1 MTRAE
6 GKGAPAIPGHVL
18 RTCLWCTGPTQRS
31 PCTGPKGPRPPEAL
45 SLEACPWQTS
55 WRRRRDEAAEAC
67 THRPHEATARPHGWS
82 GEGRAGAWCPDL
94 TQNLLATI
102 LPMARGS
109 QALCVPPAPK
119 ATWGGLGLGGQ
130 CPTPPRVVWL
140 RAMLLSLP
148 PRWRAPISCSIPEGC
163 LSSPAFLPTLRAAAR
178 SLPSLARPLLIQM
191 PLSQTQGLGD
201 SQHGAFGLGERSLTG
216 SQPQSCAGWIPAQGW
231 VSWDRPLPCGQPVSP
246 PAPPPLHIHH
256 QCSLRSRGKEQCPH
270 QPGHDWDSGRAS
282 RVGGRA
288 RRSPGEADA
297 TPTLISIQRMVP
309 VRLGGRGAPRGC

>member
-1 MTRAE
+1 MC
-6 GKGAPAIPGHVL
+6 PSCSQGH
-18 RTCLWCTGPTQRS
+18 R
-31 PCTGPKGPRPPEAL
+31 
-45 SLEACPWQTS
+45 
-55 WRRRRDEAAEAC
+55 
-67 THRPHEATARPHGWS
+67 
-82 GEGRAGAWCPDL
+82 
-94 TQNLLATI
+94 
-102 LPMARGS
+102 
-109 QALCVPPAPK
+109 
-119 ATWGGLGLGGQ
+119 GGLGLGGQ

-246 PAPPPLHIHH
+246 PAPPPLRIHH

-270 QPGHDWDSGRAS
+270 QPGHDWDSGWAS
-282 RVGGRA
+282 RGGGRA

-297 TPTLISIQRMVP
+297 HPHLDKHSEDGASEAGGQGCPHGVLRVWGEDVQTSWRDVMALAWL
-309 VRLGGRGAPRGC
+309 LGAQ